1 MGIKKDRILWE
12 HSLCWIVTHAR
23 RNHKYFSS
31 LFWQDITISLA
42 MFHYLCSRPIIGNST
57 ISFKHERDGNPAVNV
72 KKILQSCVTGKQWCA
87 RPLKSVTNTT
97 ITNPHDE
104 STTYNQKCAL
114 LSNKKLHGQ
123 TLLKKKIILNKI
135 MTQLREEYY
144 LTLILIDF
152 PDQSWHFAIYEC
164 KSRSQIQI

>member
-57 ISFKHERDGNPAVNV
+57 VSFKHERDGNPAVNV

-87 RPLKSVTNTT
+87 RPLNAVTNTT
-97 ITNPHDE
+97 NPHGE